1 MVVNSDEY
9 SIVIRIVDVHSNCL
23 RPIQRNPLFLL
34 FIVNSVILIVITL
47 VDKDTADTDRILPA
61 CRNAE
66 LFQELLESLIFAI
79 DLLTSA
85 VNAILR
91 NTEVRIRVHRACPEH
106 FFQLMEVFLSLLIT
120 PLAHRIP
127 LDIFLASASNPTVAF
142 RCRIVLIIH

>member
-47 VDKDTADTDRILPA
+47 VDKDTADTDGILPA

-79 DLLTSA
+79 DLLTPA

-91 NTEVRIRVHRACPEH
+91 NTEVLRFSFKSCLTR
-106 FFQLMEVFLSLLIT
+106 L
-120 PLAHRIP
+120 
-127 LDIFLASASNPTVAF
+127 
-142 RCRIVLIIH
+142 